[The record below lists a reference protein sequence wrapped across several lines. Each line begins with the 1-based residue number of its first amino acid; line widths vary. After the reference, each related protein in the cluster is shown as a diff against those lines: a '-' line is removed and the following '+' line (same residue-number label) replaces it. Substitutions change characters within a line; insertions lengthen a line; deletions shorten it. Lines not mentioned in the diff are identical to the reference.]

1 VRVRYASRPEVEGTS
16 SRFNTAGVGEVIV
29 YWSLGD
35 MDSEEISK
43 LEVLLGGD
51 WKDMTQAFRD
61 HDLVT
66 DAINTCF
73 MEPPT
78 PADRERGYVL

>member
-43 LEVLLGGD
+43 LEVLLGGV
-51 WKDMTQAFRD
+51 WKSMPQAFRD
-61 HDLVT
+61 YDLVT
-66 DAINTCF
+66 DNLNVRF